1 MKSQKSKCATSA
13 LLNFLAFAG
22 MYLLGAFVCSLLYI
36 IGYSITGNI
45 NDLMKGNPMENG
57 WLMGCILLGS
67 QIFPIAFFLW
77 RKHDSYAI
85 GGLRQS
91 LSPAKVLGW
100 SALLIVGIMLFNA
113 IINDSVSKAFPDSL
127 DNYSS
132 IFSAFKN
139 PIMIFCLSI
148 GAPLCEELFFRGI
161 LERKL
166 LEAFSPKVAIVA
178 SALVFAVYHLNIVQ
192 GVNAFIIGLFFGWL
206 YYRTRSLWPSIL
218 CHFIMNTLVTIQAFA
233 ADDPTGGESWE
244 VWIEVIM
251 FVVGAAIIWFT
262 VKKIAAL
269 TPQPVAPIA
278 EAPVEEAPAVEA
290 PAEETKDDNAQKPN
304 TTNMG
309 VISGFT
315 DLQL

>member
-1 MKSQKSKCATSA
+1 MTSLKSNCAKSAS
-13 LLNFLAFAG
+13 LNFLAFVG
-22 MYLLGAFVCSLLYI
+22 MYFLGSFVFAFLYI
-36 IGYSITGNI
+36 IGSSIAGDPDSI
-45 NDLMKGNPMENG
+45 LKGNFMENG
-57 WLMGCILLGS
+57 WLMGSIILGS
-67 QIFPIAFFLW
+67 QILTIAFFLW
-77 RKHDSYAI
+77 KQHDSYAI

-100 SALLIVGIMLFNA
+100 SALLIVGIMLFNSL
-113 IINDSVSKAFPDSL
+113 INDSMGKAFPNSL
-127 DNYSS
+127 DTYSG

-139 PIMIFCLSI
+139 PIMLFCLSI

-166 LEAFSPKVAIVA
+166 LEAFSPKVAIVV

-218 CHFIMNTLVTIQAFA
+218 CHFIMNTLVTIQAFI

-251 FVVGAAIIWFT
+251 LVVGAAIIWFT
-262 VKKIAAL
+262 VKKISAL

-290 PAEETKDDNAQKPN
+290 PAEETKDDNAQKQN
-304 TTNMG
+304 TVNMG
-309 VISGFT
+309 TISGFT